1 MTRNVIESR
10 PPTLLNPPRPKA
22 VGGDTLGISELS
34 KNGLD
39 YFYHYHKKIVLSRGQ
54 IKYFSPGKLQVYPS
68 LTSSKNGQGLTCGEN
83 SVINLSFSAFSRP
96 GGRLAEIANSIMF
109 TFSLSIF
116 FQRLFYAIF
125 SALMLMWKGGT
136 TMNKQAMEIP
146 L

>member
-1 MTRNVIESR
+1 
-10 PPTLLNPPRPKA
+10 
-22 VGGDTLGISELS
+22 
-34 KNGLD
+34 
-39 YFYHYHKKIVLSRGQ
+39 
-54 IKYFSPGKLQVYPS
+54 
-68 LTSSKNGQGLTCGEN
+68 
-83 SVINLSFSAFSRP
+83 
-96 GGRLAEIANSIMF
+96 LAEIANSIMF